1 MAKLNTIGVDLA
13 KNVIQVSVVTPHG
26 KEVSNKAL
34 SRDKFTEFLFTQKLS
49 LVAFEA
55 CASAHHWARLA
66 KEAGYVRYR
75 AARTCLTCPFLVNFI
90 NSQ

>member
-34 SRDKFTEFLFTQKLS
+34 SRDKFTEFLFTQK
-49 LVAFEA
+49 
-55 CASAHHWARLA
+55 
-66 KEAGYVRYR
+66 
-75 AARTCLTCPFLVNFI
+75 
-90 NSQ
+90 